1 MAAVGAVLS
10 IVGGVF
16 GYLGQQ
22 KMLKEQKKQEKLR
35 AMQLNLETMRRKRE
49 TIRQATV
56 ARAEATSNAYNQ
68 GAGESSALAGGTAQ
82 ITNQAGRNIVAGE
95 QDRQIGVNIFKSNR
109 KIADAQGQIA
119 LGQGISSFGG
129 AFGSVVPGIE
139 NLFGGGASFA

>member
-10 IVGGVF
+10 IAGGIF
-16 GYLGQQ
+16 GMLGQQ
-22 KMLKEQKKQEKLR
+22 KQLKEQKKQEKLR
-35 AMQLNLETMRRKRE
+35 MQQLNLETQRRKRE

-82 ITNQAGRNIVAGE
+82 ITAQAGRNVVAAN
-95 QDRQIGVNIFKSNR
+95 QDYQIGRNIFKSNM
-109 KIADAQGQIA
+109 KIADAQGQIN

-129 AFGSVVPGIE
+129 AFSGALPGLE